1 MKKYSLTKKF
11 SAGMIAA
18 SLGMLSTASLFSK
31 QVHASSITPVVA
43 QKSNQSISTAVDTI
57 SNKLGWIG
65 NDDYLKKLGI
75 NVNNLDSQNFLSI
88 ASLFHIFA
96 NQASLTADTNGNLA
110 VKILNKAND
119 FGTRGKS
126 PNLTSGDINYIQQ
139 LAQNLPG
146 NAFRNTSFNHVILG
160 KGIKVDKQANRVLI
174 NDTPISNLK
183 PADVQSDVDKPFIN
197 FDQVFNKLKLNSST
211 ASNHSTNSENVV
223 VNFTDMNNR
232 YVDVSNAKAENGYI
246 YLNIPFQYLSAPQPL
261 TIKGLSNSL
270 VAPTIIVNVTD
281 IPNDNQN
288 ISTQIQLKY
297 EDGNILAN
305 SESHTKPNHIVWNF
319 GNDKL
324 TLNFNSGRFMGSI
337 LAPNATVNANVNI
350 DGNIIADSVNISGDE
365 SHRWDLQPAQQTQS
379 ILLNYFKQF

>member
-1 MKKYSLTKKF
+1 MKKYSLTKGF

-18 SLGMLSTASLFSK
+18 SLGMLSTARLSPK

-43 QKSNQSISTAVDTI
+43 QKSNQSSSTAVDTI

-75 NVNNLDSQNFLSI
+75 NVNDLDSQNFLSI

-119 FGTRGKS
+119 FGTRGES

-160 KGIKVDKQANRVLI
+160 KKIKVDKQADRVLI
-174 NDTPISNLK
+174 NDTTINNLK

-211 ASNHSTNSENVV
+211 ASNHSANSENVV
-223 VNFTDMNNR
+223 ANFTDMNNR

-261 TIKGLSNSL
+261 TIKGLSNS
-270 VAPTIIVNVTD
+270 APTIVVNVTD

-305 SESHTKPNHIVWNF
+305 GESHTKPNHIVWNF
-319 GNDKL
+319 GNDK
-324 TLNFNSGRFMGSI
+324 M
-337 LAPNATVNANVNI
+337 
-350 DGNIIADSVNISGDE
+350 
-365 SHRWDLQPAQQTQS
+365 
-379 ILLNYFKQF
+379 